1 MACRCHACWHLRQ
14 AVLDPLQSKALY
26 TMSKARRNNCDAD
39 FVVRALFVLNVNSL
53 RQEHDYDKQIIQQQ
67 IDCALLQVLGF
78 VSSTG

>member
-1 MACRCHACWHLRQ
+1 
-14 AVLDPLQSKALY
+14 
-26 TMSKARRNNCDAD
+26 MSKARRNNCDAD